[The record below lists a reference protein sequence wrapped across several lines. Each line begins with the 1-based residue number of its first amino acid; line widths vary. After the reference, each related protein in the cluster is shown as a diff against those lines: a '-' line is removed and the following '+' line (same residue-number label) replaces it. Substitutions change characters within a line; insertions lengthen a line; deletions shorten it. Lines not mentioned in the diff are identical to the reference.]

1 MEIYI
6 ALSLLGLGVFLN
18 RDGIIE
24 RKKEIKDVSKEAPN
38 SNTIYDSKRSKKIE
52 QTVEHMSDALYS
64 QRDSEINN
72 IIKNNSTDV
81 KKDIPQNDNYFES
94 ILSGEK
100 IAMKDFSHNNMVP
113 FFGGS
118 MKQSTYQFANKS
130 ILEHFTGVG
139 DTYANK
145 REQVVMFKPEKNMA
159 NVNGMENKEEFYKE
173 RIVEPTIRN
182 NVLPFKQSR
191 VGPGINRGYTDKPY
205 GGFHQLETRDYAMPK
220 TVDQLRV
227 LTNPKITYEGRI
239 ISGTKEL
246 QRGKIGT
253 FEKNRPDTYFVN
265 NPNRYFTTVGANTRN
280 KQRPKY
286 LVKDTNRID
295 THKEYVGTGES
306 THKKTQSRPNVK
318 KSTNNMYKDTGLRNI
333 SLNVKWT
340 GDEKNNYGK
349 NNILIDHNERE
360 TTEQR
365 THITNVSSIV
375 KAITAPFEDIVKTT
389 IKEDLIENPNKL
401 GNISMQ
407 IPSKLTIY
415 DPNDITRT
423 TIKETN
429 IHDARTGNMSN
440 MPKKITV
447 YDPNDI
453 ARTTIKETNI
463 HDNRLGN
470 LEVRQA
476 TNFRDPDLNAKTTTR
491 ETINMDD
498 ILNLK
503 GYEKTPVQDPN
514 DVTRTTVKETN
525 IHDTRVGNFS
535 RSVLENGSGY
545 KVTEYDA
552 PITQKQFLSDNEYT
566 GGANRE
572 DNDGYLTS
580 NFEAPETQRQFL
592 SDNDYTGIAD
602 SYLDKPMSYNDIY
615 NATLNEVRELTLES
629 REPTNS
635 SVKLTIGEDDIN
647 MEIKKISSDEKN
659 PHIGNRDKIYNNIP
673 HKIACSV
680 TNDKMSLPNE
690 IIDERLDSAILDA
703 FKNNPYTQPL
713 NSIY

>member
-1 MEIYI
+1 
-6 ALSLLGLGVFLN
+6 
-18 RDGIIE
+18 
-24 RKKEIKDVSKEAPN
+24 
-38 SNTIYDSKRSKKIE
+38 
-52 QTVEHMSDALYS
+52 
-64 QRDSEINN
+64 
-72 IIKNNSTDV
+72 
-81 KKDIPQNDNYFES
+81 
-94 ILSGEK
+94 
-100 IAMKDFSHNNMVP
+100 
-113 FFGGS
+113 
-118 MKQSTYQFANKS
+118 
-130 ILEHFTGVG
+130 
-139 DTYANK
+139 
-145 REQVVMFKPEKNMA
+145 
-159 NVNGMENKEEFYKE
+159 
-173 RIVEPTIRN
+173 
-182 NVLPFKQSR
+182 
-191 VGPGINRGYTDKPY
+191 
-205 GGFHQLETRDYAMPK
+205 
-220 TVDQLRV
+220 
-227 LTNPKITYEGRI
+227 
-239 ISGTKEL
+239 
-246 QRGKIGT
+246 
-253 FEKNRPDTYFVN
+253 
-265 NPNRYFTTVGANTRN
+265 
-280 KQRPKY
+280 
-286 LVKDTNRID
+286 
-295 THKEYVGTGES
+295 
-306 THKKTQSRPNVK
+306 
-318 KSTNNMYKDTGLRNI
+318 
-333 SLNVKWT
+333 
-340 GDEKNNYGK
+340 
-349 NNILIDHNERE
+349 
-360 TTEQR
+360 
-365 THITNVSSIV
+365 
-375 KAITAPFEDIVKTT
+375 
-389 IKEDLIENPNKL
+389 
-401 GNISMQ
+401 
-407 IPSKLTIY
+407 
-415 DPNDITRT
+415 
-423 TIKETN
+423 
-429 IHDARTGNMSN
+429 MSN

-453 ARTTIKETNI
+453 ARTTVKETNI

-525 IHDTRVGNFS
+525 IHDTRVGNFA

-566 GGANRE
+566 GGGNRE
-572 DNDGYLTS
+572 NNDGYLTS

-615 NATLNEVRELTLES
+615 NATLNEVRELTLEG

-635 SVKLTIGEDDIN
+635 SVKLSIGEDDIN
-647 MEIKKISSDEKN
+647 MEIKKISSDEPN